1 MNLDRMGSLAFRFR
15 GGVWTLF
22 FLLVL
27 FLSRPGTAGPLYGL
41 VPVALGQGIRFS
53 AACTLRQYRG
63 EEVGAAGL
71 VTWGPYSLARNPL
84 YLGNALIGA
93 GWCVLSGS
101 VAAFI
106 IFSAVFAFLYLM
118 LVIPY
123 EESFLRKNFPVD
135 FARYSERVGRFF
147 PLKAPSLAELRG
159 PFDRDVLWRS
169 ERHSLWVTLAGTL
182 LILSRRWW

>member
-1 MNLDRMGSLAFRFR
+1 
-15 GGVWTLF
+15 
-22 FLLVL
+22 
-27 FLSRPGTAGPLYGL
+27 
-41 VPVALGQGIRFS
+41 
-53 AACTLRQYRG
+53 
-63 EEVGAAGL
+63 
-71 VTWGPYSLARNPL
+71 
-84 YLGNALIGA
+84 
-93 GWCVLSGS
+93 
-101 VAAFI
+101 
-106 IFSAVFAFLYLM
+106 
-118 LVIPY
+118 